1 MREEI
6 TFDTGVLIA
15 LERRTQAAW
24 NILQSAESRRIRAV
38 APQVILVEW
47 WRGRSDWRERILGTV
62 RVEPL
67 TDALAKLAG
76 EAIATVKGATAV
88 AAIVM
93 ASASLRGGAVY
104 TSDVKDLSKLQA
116 FFPNVTVFGIR
127 T

>member
-15 LERRTQAAW
+15 LERRKRAAW
-24 NILQSAESRRIRAV
+24 DLLLSAEGRGIRAV
-38 APQVILVEW
+38 APQPILIEW

-76 EAIATVKGATAV
+76 EAVAQVKGATAIDAV
-88 AAIVM
+88 VM

-104 TSDVKDLSKLQA
+104 TSDVRDLMKLQA
-116 FFPNVTVFGIR
+116 FFPRVTVFSL
-127 T
+127 